1 MRGSSL
7 GYLIRTGVKSVFRN
21 RLMSFAA
28 IGVLVACMILIGA
41 AILFSMNINS
51 IVEFTE
57 EQNEIVVFC
66 DDSLDDQA
74 LARVSDDLNATE
86 NVIDVVFFSREEAFE
101 YMKERIGA
109 ENLFE
114 ELTADIYPDAYKV
127 RVKNLGQLEET
138 VAQIEGY
145 DGVIQVNAPT
155 DIADVVVEI
164 KSTVYVAGI
173 GIVAILAVVALV
185 IIANTIKI
193 TVFNRRKEIN
203 IMKFVGAT
211 DSFIRLP
218 FIIEGMMIG
227 LLAAVFAFFIIW
239 GAYDYLITW
248 LEGNQSML
256 YRQFQDQIVPFN
268 NIALEMLA
276 AFAGAGVFIGVGGSM
291 IFVRKYLRV

>member
-28 IGVLVACMILIGA
+28 VGVLVACMILIGA
-41 AILFSMNINS
+41 AILFSLNINS
-51 IVEFTE
+51 IVEFAE
-57 EQNEIVVFC
+57 AQNEIVVFC

-86 NVIDVVFFSREEAFE
+86 NISEVVFFSREEAFE
-101 YMKERIGA
+101 YMKDRIGA

-127 RVKNLGQLEET
+127 RVKELSQLEET
-138 VAQIEGY
+138 VAQIEQY

-164 KSTVYVAGI
+164 KSAVYAAGI
-173 GIVAILAVVALV
+173 GLVAILAVVALV

-218 FIIEGMMIG
+218 FVIEGLVIG
-227 LLAAVFAFFIIW
+227 LLAAGFAFFIIW

-256 YRQFQDQIVPFN
+256 YRQFQDQIVPFGS
-268 NIALEMLA
+268 IALEMLA
-276 AFAGAGVFIGVGGSM
+276 AFAGAGVIIGVGGSM